1 MRGTSHLLRIAR
13 IVLCTLVLPGTSC
26 LRAQHLPAPKDA
38 PSPAIDVAITFI
50 AEDSLRSATPD
61 NFWMQGGSIELGT
74 NAWRGLGIAANVSGT
89 HSGAIAIPL
98 SIVTATFGPRYLWHA
113 DHRISIYG
121 EGLIG
126 EADGFKSLFPT
137 ITGAQTS
144 ANSFASQ
151 AGGGLDYRLSQHV
164 ALRALEAAWQHT
176 QLPNGTN
183 NVQNDLRLGAGL
195 VLRFGH

>member
-1 MRGTSHLLRIAR
+1 MRGAPRLLRIAR
-13 IVLCTLVLPGTSC
+13 IALCILVLPGASF
-26 LRAQHLPAPKDA
+26 LRAQEVQSPK
-38 PSPAIDVAITFI
+38 IDVAITFV

-61 NFWMQGGSIELGT
+61 NFWMKGGSIELGT
-74 NAWRGLGIAANVSGT
+74 NTWRGLGIAANVSGT
-89 HSGAIAIPL
+89 HTGAIGATTIPL
-98 SIVTATFGPRYLWHA
+98 SIVPATFGPRYRWHA
-113 DHRISIYG
+113 DHRVSIYC

-126 EADGFKSLFPT
+126 EANGFKSLFPA

-151 AGGGLDYRLSQHV
+151 VGGGLDYQVSQHIAV
-164 ALRALEAAWQHT
+164 RAVEAAWQHT

-195 VLRFGH
+195 ILRFGR

>member
-1 MRGTSHLLRIAR
+1 MLRIAR
-13 IVLCTLVLPGTSC
+13 IVLCILVLPGASF
-26 LRAQHLPAPKDA
+26 LHAQEVQSPK
-38 PSPAIDVAITFI
+38 IDVAVTFI

-74 NAWRGLGIAANVSGT
+74 NTWRGLGIAANVSGT
-89 HSGAIAIPL
+89 HTGAIGATTIPL
-98 SIVTATFGPRYLWHA
+98 SIVTTTFGPRYRWHA
-113 DHRISIYG
+113 DHRLSTYG

-126 EADGFKSLFPT
+126 EANGFKSLFPT

-151 AGGGLDYRLSQHV
+151 AGGGLDYRVSQHIAV
-164 ALRALEAAWQHT
+164 RAVEAAWQHT

-195 VLRFGH
+195 ILRFGR

>member
-1 MRGTSHLLRIAR
+1 MRGAPHLLRIAR
-13 IVLCTLVLPGTSC
+13 IVLGILVLSGASF
-26 LRAQHLPAPKDA
+26 LRAQEVQAPK
-38 PSPAIDVAITFI
+38 IDVAITFM
-50 AEDSLRSATPD
+50 AKDSLRSATPD

-74 NAWRGLGIAANVSGT
+74 NTWRGLGIAANVSGMHT
-89 HSGAIAIPL
+89 GSIDATTVPL
-98 SIVTATFGPRYLWHA
+98 SIVTATFGPRYRWHA
-113 DHRISIYG
+113 DHRVSIYC
-121 EGLIG
+121 EGLVG

-151 AGGGLDYRLSQHV
+151 AGGGIDYGVSQRFAV
-164 ALRALEAAWQHT
+164 RAVEAAWQHT

-195 VLRFGH
+195 ILRFGR